1 MGTKLE
7 NALATLRAAESQ
19 LRARGIQHAGIFGS
33 IARGEAKPQSD
44 IDVLV
49 DLDPMLPITIY
60 DYVGIQEEVARL
72 FSQPV
77 DVIDSAGLRPR
88 MRTVVTRDLVYAF

>member
-7 NALATLRAAESQ
+7 NALATLRAAETE
-19 LRARGIQHAGIFGS
+19 LRAKGIRHASVFGS
-33 IARGEAKPQSD
+33 IARNEARPQSD
-44 IDVLV
+44 IDILV
-49 DLDPMLPITIY
+49 DLDPALPITIY

-77 DVIDSAGLRPR
+77 DVIDSAGLKPR
-88 MRTVVTRDLVYAF
+88 MRTAVTRDLVYAF